1 MILLAEIQWVP
12 TIPEQTPLWLWL
24 LCVVSAVLIIGIAKS
39 GFGGGIA
46 VVATP
51 LFSVAMPTDHAVGIL
66 LPVLLAADVVA
77 ACQHYRKA
85 KYKLLWVMLAGAFAG
100 VLMGTGVIAILGHAG
115 VLERALNLIV
125 GMTCLV
131 FVGLQFYRILGHTIH
146 GIPTGRH
153 GAVIAGG
160 AAGAVSTIAHSSG
173 PIITIYLL
181 ERGELKAAFVGTMV
195 MFFFILNV
203 MKVPPYLALGLIHPE
218 TMVASAWLLPIIP
231 IGAILGLWMYKRVAE
246 KPFNIIMYI
255 AAGAAACYMIY
266 KGVV

>member
-1 MILLAEIQWVP
+1 MFWLADISWFPMIPAD
-12 TIPEQTPLWLWL
+12 TPLWLWL
-24 LCVVSAVLIIGIAKS
+24 LCVISAVLIIGIAKS

-51 LFSVAMPTDHAVGIL
+51 LFSVAMPTNHAVGIL

-85 KYKLLWVMLAGAFAG
+85 KYRLLLAMLAGALAG
-100 VLMGTGVIAILGHAG
+100 VLMGTGVIAVLGHAG

-125 GMTCLV
+125 GITCLL
-131 FVGLQFYRILGHTIH
+131 FVGLQFYRMLGHTIR
-146 GIPTGRH
+146 GIPTGRN

-160 AAGAVSTIAHSSG
+160 AAGVVSTIAHSSG

-203 MKVPPYLALGLIHPE
+203 MKVPPYLALGLIHPQ
-218 TMVASAWLLPIIP
+218 TMVASAWLLPIVP

-246 KPFNIIMYI
+246 KPFNVIMYI
-255 AAGAAACYMIY
+255 AAAAAAGYMIY
-266 KGVV
+266 QGVI